1 MFTRIL
7 VGLIAAGA
15 AVVGVPG
22 VAAADPDPAPP
33 PPPPP
38 PVNSWDP
45 VKTSD
50 FTVLGGSVYAFT
62 APGDLT
68 CIMSRNTGQYG
79 CQGALPAAP
88 DGANIVTGN
97 QVGPPTFSGQE
108 APIIHGVDGPIK
120 PLPAH
125 SRISFKNITCGTDGV
140 LTTCQ
145 NSFDQSGFVISPGG
159 SFVLNVTNP
168 LVDRPDNNRSPFA
181 N

>member
-1 MFTRIL
+1 MFSRFLIGL
-7 VGLIAAGA
+7 VAACA

-38 PVNSWDP
+38 PVSSYSP
-45 VKTSD
+45 VKTTD

-68 CIMSRNTGQYG
+68 CIMSRDTGQYG
-79 CQGALPAAP
+79 CQGAIPAAP

-97 QVGPPTFSGQE
+97 QIGPPVFYVQGE
-108 APIIHGVDGPIK
+108 PIIHGVEGPIQ
-120 PLPAH
+120 PMPAH

-145 NSFDQSGFVISPGG
+145 NSFDQSGFVISPAG
-159 SFVLNVTNP
+159 SFVLNVVNP
-168 LVDRPDNNRSPFA
+168 LVDRPDGRSPFA

>member
-1 MFTRIL
+1 VLSRIL
-7 VGLIAAGA
+7 IGLVAGV
-15 AVVGVPG
+15 AVAGVPG

-38 PVNSWDP
+38 PVNSWAA

-50 FTVLGGSVYAFT
+50 FTVLDGSVYAFT
-62 APGDLT
+62 APGELT

-79 CQGALPAAP
+79 CNGPIPAVP
-88 DGANIVTGN
+88 DGANIVSGN
-97 QVGPPTFSGQE
+97 QVGPPVFFVQSE
-108 APIIHGVDGPIK
+108 PIIHGVDGPIN

-125 SRISFKNITCGTDGV
+125 SRISFRNITCGTDGV

-145 NSFDQSGFVISPGG
+145 NSFDQSGFVISPAG
-159 SFVLNVTNP
+159 SFVLNQVNP
-168 LVDRPDNNRSPFA
+168 LVDRPDGRSPFA